1 MNNAFLRLPIVIS
14 NAKYKVAANKIVN
27 ISDAFK
33 PVDSEYYFDFSAG
46 ERFTRSGKEIKTI
59 NDNYPMTFRNG
70 GLVLASGAY
79 KGYGFTDVPETM
91 FPNGYVLC
99 SSVKIPKGTP
109 ALTGANIL
117 LNFFNAGGATLL
129 DNQSNYCWHFAGSVL
144 LFYGS
149 SKDSSGALTS
159 RAILGKNFKVSS
171 DAVKLFTE
179 DVKVTVILCVDPANK
194 RVEGAVFTNQSD
206 SVQVGTYNTDASNTM
221 RSLNLNIG
229 SCYFTGGSN
238 TDGAADYIM
247 KESFLISNPLPSSD
261 LVKLVKERYVRNFG

>member
-14 NAKYKVAANKIVN
+14 SAKYKVDANKIVD

-46 ERFTRSGKEIKTI
+46 ERSTRSGKELKPI
-59 NDNYPMTFRNG
+59 NNNLPMTFRNG
-70 GLVLASGAY
+70 GLVMASGAF

-109 ALTGANIL
+109 VLSGVNVL
-117 LNFFNAGGATLL
+117 LNFFTNGADLL
-129 DNQSNYCWHFAGSVL
+129 NNQSNYCWHFSGSGL

-149 SKDSSGALTS
+149 SKNSSGALTS
-159 RAILGKNFKVSS
+159 RTITSKGFKASA
-171 DAVKLFTE
+171 DAVRLFTE
-179 DVKVTVILCVDPANK
+179 DVKVTTILCIDPVNK
-194 RVEGAVFTNQSD
+194 RVEGVLFSNQSD
-206 SVQVGTYNTDASNTM
+206 SVQTGTYTTDASNTM

-229 SCYFTGGSN
+229 SCYYPEGSN
-238 TDGAADYIM
+238 TDGAADCIM
-247 KESFLISNPLPSSD
+247 KESFLIPNPLPSSD

>member
-14 NAKYKVAANKIVN
+14 NAKYKVDVNRIVD

-46 ERFTRSGKEIKTI
+46 ERFTRSGKELKPT
-59 NDNYPMTFRNG
+59 NNNLPMTFRNG
-70 GLVLASGAY
+70 GLVMASGPA
-79 KGYGFTDVPETM
+79 KGYSFTDVPETM

-99 SSVKIPKGTP
+99 SSAKIPKGTP
-109 ALTGANIL
+109 ALTGVNIF
-117 LNFFNAGGATLL
+117 LNFFNQGLNLL
-129 DNQSNYCWHFAGSVL
+129 NNESNYCWHFSGGTAML
-144 LFYGS
+144 LGQ
-149 SKDSSGALTS
+149 SKDSSGVQTS
-159 RAILGKNFKVSS
+159 RTIMAKGFKASADEVR
-171 DAVKLFTE
+171 LFTE
-179 DVKVTVILCVDPANK
+179 DVKVTTILCIDPANK
-194 RVEGAVFTNQSD
+194 RVEGVLFSNQSD

-229 SCYFTGGSN
+229 SCYFPNGAN

-247 KESFLISNPLPSSD
+247 KESFLIPNPLPSSD

>member
-14 NAKYKVAANKIVN
+14 NAKYKVDVNKIVD

-33 PVDSEYYFDFSAG
+33 PVNSEYYFDFSAG

-59 NDNYPMTFRNG
+59 NNNYPMTFRNG
-70 GLVLASGAY
+70 GLVLASGAF

-109 ALTGANIL
+109 VLSGVNIL
-117 LNFFNAGGATLL
+117 LNFFNAGTDLL
-129 DNQSNYCWHFAGSVL
+129 NNQSNYCWHFSNQLLL
-144 LFYGS
+144 LFGQ
-149 SKDSSGALTS
+149 SKDSSGVATS
-159 RAILGKNFKVSS
+159 RTILSKAFKVSA

-179 DVKVTVILCVDPANK
+179 DVKVTTILCVDPANK
-194 RVEGAVFTNQSD
+194 RVEGVLFTNQSD
-206 SVQVGTYNTDASNTM
+206 SVHTGMYITDASNTM

-229 SCYFTGGSN
+229 SCYYSGGSN

-247 KESFLISNPLPSSD
+247 KESFLIPNPLPSSD